1 MPLYQIL
8 MALLLPAMLAHAW
21 ITGGRRAL
29 RERWGLA
36 AAAARTGQRLWLHGA
51 SNGELASA
59 RAVLQEILAARPGL
73 AVLVTS
79 NSLTGRDLV
88 EGWGLPRVTAALA
101 PLDTAGAAA
110 RLMDRFQ
117 PQALVILENELWPSR
132 LAAAHRRGVQILVIG
147 ARLSEGSAARWR
159 LWPGL
164 IGDALARLD
173 WVSAQDEASA
183 RRLVK
188 LGLPQAALGPTVTLK
203 AMPAAPAAPQVPPF
217 APPAPRAACLLAA
230 STHPGEE
237 GPILTAFAG
246 ARLRGGPSF
255 LILAPRHARRGDE
268 VAALIASQGLTLARR
283 SAGQAPGPDTQVYLA
298 DTMGEM
304 GLWYAMAGICLIGGT
319 FTDRGGHT
327 PFEPAAHG
335 CALIHG
341 PDVANFAAP
350 FAALD
355 AAGGAIGLK
364 DFAGLEAALCALPA
378 GRQESLAAAGRA
390 ALAPFGRGRKEITER
405 ILAALPGLP
414 NTAG

>member
-8 MALLLPAMLAHAW
+8 MALLLPVMLAHAW

-36 AAAARTGQRLWLHGA
+36 APPRSGQRLWLHGA

-59 RAVLQEILAARPGL
+59 RAVLQELLAARPGL

-88 EGWGLPRVTAALA
+88 EGWRLPRVTAALA

-110 RLMDRFQ
+110 RLMDRFL

-164 IGDALARLD
+164 IGDALAKLD

-183 RRLVK
+183 RRLVD
-188 LGLPQAALGPTVTLK
+188 LGLPQAVLGPTVTLK
-203 AMPAAPAAPQVPPF
+203 AMTAAAMPQEPPF
-217 APPAPRAACLLAA
+217 APPVPRAACLLAA

-237 GPILTAFAG
+237 GPILSAFAG
-246 ARLRGGPSF
+246 ARLRGGPAF

-283 SAGQAPGPDTQVYLA
+283 SAGQMPGPDTQVYLA
-298 DTMGEM
+298 DTLGEM

-341 PDVANFAAP
+341 PDVANFAP
-350 FAALD
+350 QFAALH
-355 AAGGAIGLK
+355 AAGGAIGLT
-364 DFAGLEAALCALPA
+364 DFAGLEPALCAMPA
-378 GRQESLAAAGRA
+378 ARQASLAAAGRA
-390 ALAPFGRGRKEITER
+390 ALTPFGRGGKEITER

>member
-36 AAAARTGQRLWLHGA
+36 AAPRTGQRLWLHGA

-59 RAVLQEILAARPGL
+59 RAVLQELLAARPGL

-88 EGWGLPRVTAALA
+88 EGWRLPRVTAALA

-110 RLMDRFQ
+110 RLMDRFL

-183 RRLVK
+183 RRLVG

-203 AMPAAPAAPQVPPF
+203 AMPAPATPQEPPF
-217 APPAPRAACLLAA
+217 APPAPRAACLLAG

-237 GPILTAFAG
+237 GPILSAFAG

-283 SAGQAPGPDTQVYLA
+283 SAGQVPEPDTQVYLA

-341 PDVANFAAP
+341 PDVANFAP
-350 FAALD
+350 QFAALH
-355 AAGGAIGLK
+355 AAGGAIGLT
-364 DFAGLEAALCALPA
+364 DFAGLEPALCAMPA
-378 GRQESLAAAGRA
+378 GRQASLAAAGRA
-390 ALAPFGRGRKEITER
+390 ALAPFGRGGKEITER